1 MQITIHVNAPEL
13 AQAIQGLA
21 AALTGSKGQV
31 SMAPP
36 AQIAQLG
43 QQLVNTATPQ
53 QAAQAYGATEPIS
66 QPAPAA
72 GQAAPTAPVRQ
83 VPVQQ
88 APIQQASAQ
97 EQTQQVATVPT
108 SAPSYDFNQLAA
120 ATMQLQEAGQNIF
133 ELFAQFGI
141 QALNQLPKERYG
153 EYANVLRERGAK
165 L

>member
-13 AQAIQGLA
+13 AQAIQTLA
-21 AALTGSKGQV
+21 ASLQAVQASPQQSISVESPAPV
-31 SMAPP
+31 SPP
-36 AQIAQLG
+36 APVSDQVAAPTSTVPVSQSTAQ
-43 QQLVNTATPQ
+43 QAPVSQAATP
-53 QAAQAYGATEPIS
+53 S
-66 QPAPAA
+66 QPTQSAQQAPAA
-72 GQAAPTAPVRQ
+72 A
-83 VPVQQ
+83 
-88 APIQQASAQ
+88 
-97 EQTQQVATVPT
+97 PT